1 MIEYPKKELI
11 IGIKNSDRVL
21 LSRAITFAESQKEE
35 HRKYIN
41 EVIEELLPEIG
52 KSLRIGITGVPG
64 VGKSTF
70 IESFGEYL
78 IRKGHKVAVLTID
91 PSSKQSGGSI
101 LGDKTR
107 MSKLAV
113 SDKAYIRPSPAGTS
127 LGGVSRKTRE
137 AMMLCEAAG
146 YDIIIVETVGV
157 GQSETTV
164 SEMVDA
170 FLLLMLSGAG
180 DELQGIKKGIMES
193 ADIIAI
199 NKCDGDNIR
208 KSKEA
213 QMEYKRA
220 VQIFPRKFEEWQTEV
235 LTVSA
240 LENIGMDEVWENFKK
255 FESISKKT
263 GHFEENRSQ
272 QMVNWFET
280 ELYYLLNHHL
290 LNTSGI
296 RNKIKSMKKD
306 IQNGRISS
314 FRAADSIFKDFL
326 NKIS

>member
-1 MIEYPKKELI
+1 MIKYSQKDLI
-11 IGIKNSDRVL
+11 KGIRNSDRVI
-21 LSRAITFAESQKEE
+21 LSQAITLAESQKEE

-41 EVIEELLPEIG
+41 EIIEDLLPQIG

-70 IESFGEYL
+70 IESFGAYL
-78 IRKGHKVAVLTID
+78 IANGHKVAVLTID

-107 MSKLAV
+107 MPTLAV
-113 SDKAYIRPSPAGTS
+113 SDKAYIRPSPAGIS
-127 LGGVSRKTRE
+127 LGGVARKTRE

-157 GQSETTV
+157 GQSETAV
-164 SEMVDA
+164 SDMVDT

-199 NKCDGDNIR
+199 NKCDGDNIK

-213 QMEYKRA
+213 RMEYKRA
-220 VQIFPRKFEEWQTEV
+220 VQMFPRKFDKWQTQV
-235 LTVSA
+235 LTTSA
-240 LENIGMDEVWENFKK
+240 LENRGMEKIWESFQEY
-255 FESISKKT
+255 ESISKKS
-263 GHFEENRSQ
+263 GHFDENRRR
-272 QMVNWFET
+272 QMTKWFET
-280 ELYYLLNHHL
+280 ELHYLLNHHL
-290 LNTSGI
+290 LTTKGI
-296 RNKIKSMKKD
+296 HEKIKSMKKE
-306 IQNGRISS
+306 IEKGKISA
-314 FRAADSIFKDFL
+314 FQAADSVFKEFL
-326 NKIS
+326 DKIS